1 MTDFKELIER
11 IRKEEVTLFI
21 GSGFSLKAG
30 GPKSSVLV
38 ESILSHMK
46 EDEKSCLSGQQ
57 LDYVS
62 EEFEQLYGRDSLLKI
77 IEKEMDFDRKDMTDH
92 EDLPLIPHFHRIITT
107 NYDTLL
113 EDAYGTNNCYVVRNT
128 NDCVNLPSDKTQI
141 FKIHGDFVEKDN
153 IIITKDDYTDFFTH
167 KRNPLLWDLIQTE
180 LLTKDILFIG
190 YSLED
195 SNVFEIIKK
204 LKRETNGKTR
214 RFYLIAPGIKKYKI
228 ERLAKT
234 NVTYYDAVASDLL
247 SDLKD
252 SLNKNVKRD
261 FQRRWISST
270 TFARYCR
277 IHNLVPVVSEGE
289 KTNKVERFD
298 APKGKDVKIHFST
311 KDKNLFDT
319 IINRK
324 YDMFSDFIPNTN
336 IPALKVST
344 NNLTEMSL
352 EYNGLTVGYKEEMA
366 SLLIAPAFQN
376 KQLFI
381 VIPSI
386 GFFEPVNSTLF
397 KKEEGCVRCVI
408 ETNIYDLFIDTKV
421 IDKNGKTVG
430 FNVNVTFKFKK
441 TYTNNN
447 EAIKWID
454 LPLALFSGK
463 QVFIRELFS
472 DYPFEVSTKEDI
484 YQSIKEYYNNIK
496 QIECLIGEKFA
507 KYECFTEDR
516 FNISRYILSYL
527 KKEPL
532 MENTPNGSEWTF
544 TTSDLICDHKELE
557 DKEKVFVFSESTP
570 ILKPLILN
578 GKEFEI
584 AYRNIMRSHC
594 VIRSINKNSDG
605 TTTICVFNDEAQF
618 FTMWSDHP
626 IREKDNRLIFD

>member
-30 GPKSSVLV
+30 GPKSDVLV

-46 EDEKSCLSGQQ
+46 DDEKNNLLGHQ
-57 LDYVS
+57 LDYVA
-62 EEFEQLYGRDSLLKI
+62 EEYEQLYGRDCLLDI
-77 IEKEMDFDRKDMTDH
+77 IEEQMNFKRKDMTDH
-92 EDLPLIPHFHRIITT
+92 EHLPLIPHFHKIITT

-113 EDAYGTNNCYVVRNT
+113 EDAYGPNNCYVVRNT

-141 FKIHGDFVEKDN
+141 FKIHGDFVERDN
-153 IIITKDDYTDFFTH
+153 IIITKNDYTSFFTH
-167 KRNPLLWDLIQTE
+167 KRNSLLWDLIQTE

-195 SNVFEIIKK
+195 SNIFEIIKK
-204 LKRETNGKTR
+204 LKIETNGKTR
-214 RFYLIAPGIKKYKI
+214 KFYLIAPGLKKYKI

-234 NVTYYDAVASDLL
+234 NVIYYDAVASDLL
-247 SDLKD
+247 SKLKE

-261 FQRRWISST
+261 FQRRWVSST

-277 IHNLVPVVSEGE
+277 MHNLVPVVSEGE
-289 KTNKVERFD
+289 VTNNVERFD
-298 APKGKDVKIHFST
+298 APQGKDVKIHFST
-311 KDKNLFDT
+311 KDKNLFDA

-324 YDMFSDFIPNTN
+324 YDKFSDFIPNTK
-336 IPALKVST
+336 IPALKLST
-344 NNLTEMSL
+344 NNLTEINL

-366 SLLIAPAFQN
+366 SLLIAPAFQK

-408 ETNIYDLFIDTKV
+408 ETNVYDLLIDITN
-421 IDKNGKTVG
+421 IDKNKKIVG
-430 FNVNVTFKFKK
+430 FNVNVTFEFKK

-447 EAIKWID
+447 EALKWID

-463 QVFIRELFS
+463 QVFIKELFS
-472 DYPFEVSTKEDI
+472 NFPFETSMREPI
-484 YQSIKEYYNNIK
+484 YQSMKEYYNNVK
-496 QIECLIGEKFA
+496 QIECMIGEKFI
-507 KYECFTEDR
+507 KYKCFTEDR
-516 FNISRYILSYL
+516 YNISRYVLSYL

-557 DKEKVFVFSESTP
+557 EKEKVFVFSESTP

-578 GKEFEI
+578 GKEFDI
-584 AYRNIMRSHC
+584 SYRNIMLSHC
-594 VIRSINKNSDG
+594 VIRSISRNSDG
-605 TTTICVFNDEAQF
+605 TTTICVFNDEPQYYS
-618 FTMWSDHP
+618 MWSDLP
-626 IREKDNRLIFD
+626 IREEGNRLVFD

>member
-1 MTDFKELIER
+1 
-11 IRKEEVTLFI
+11 
-21 GSGFSLKAG
+21 
-30 GPKSSVLV
+30 
-38 ESILSHMK
+38 
-46 EDEKSCLSGQQ
+46 
-57 LDYVS
+57 
-62 EEFEQLYGRDSLLKI
+62 
-77 IEKEMDFDRKDMTDH
+77 
-92 EDLPLIPHFHRIITT
+92 
-107 NYDTLL
+107 
-113 EDAYGTNNCYVVRNT
+113 
-128 NDCVNLPSDKTQI
+128 
-141 FKIHGDFVEKDN
+141 
-153 IIITKDDYTDFFTH
+153 
-167 KRNPLLWDLIQTE
+167 
-180 LLTKDILFIG
+180 
-190 YSLED
+190 
-195 SNVFEIIKK
+195 
-204 LKRETNGKTR
+204 
-214 RFYLIAPGIKKYKI
+214 
-228 ERLAKT
+228 
-234 NVTYYDAVASDLL
+234 
-247 SDLKD
+247 
-252 SLNKNVKRD
+252 
-261 FQRRWISST
+261 
-270 TFARYCR
+270 
-277 IHNLVPVVSEGE
+277 
-289 KTNKVERFD
+289 
-298 APKGKDVKIHFST
+298 
-311 KDKNLFDT
+311 
-319 IINRK
+319 
-324 YDMFSDFIPNTN
+324 
-336 IPALKVST
+336 
-344 NNLTEMSL
+344 MS
-352 EYNGLTVGYKEEMA
+352 
-366 SLLIAPAFQN
+366 
-376 KQLFI
+376 
-381 VIPSI
+381 
-386 GFFEPVNSTLF
+386 
-397 KKEEGCVRCVI
+397 
-408 ETNIYDLFIDTKV
+408 
-421 IDKNGKTVG
+421 
-430 FNVNVTFKFKK
+430 FKFKK

>member
-1 MTDFKELIER
+1 MSDFKELIER

-46 EDEKSCLSGQQ
+46 EDDKSSLSGQQ
-57 LDYVS
+57 LDYVA
-62 EEFEQLYGRDSLLKI
+62 EEYEQLYGRDSLLKI
-77 IEKEMDFDRKDMTDH
+77 IEKEMNFDRIDMTDH
-92 EDLPLIPHFHRIITT
+92 EVLPHIPHFHRIITT
-107 NYDTLL
+107 NYDSLL
-113 EDAYGTNNCYVVRNT
+113 EEAYGTNNCYVVRNT

-141 FKIHGDFVEKDN
+141 FKVHGDFVERDKT
-153 IIITKDDYTDFFTH
+153 IITKDDYTEFFTH

-214 RFYLIAPGIKKYKI
+214 RFYLIAPGIKRYKI

-234 NVTYYDAVASDLL
+234 NVTYYNAVASDLFFK
-247 SDLKD
+247 LKE

-261 FQRRWISST
+261 FQRRWITST

-277 IHNLVPVVSEGE
+277 IHDLVPVVSEGDV
-289 KTNKVERFD
+289 TNKVERFD
-298 APKGKDVKIHFST
+298 ALKGKDVKIHFST
-311 KDKNLFDT
+311 KDKHLFDA

-324 YDMFSDFIPNTN
+324 YDMFSDFIPNTK
-336 IPALKVST
+336 IPALKLSAD
-344 NNLTEMSL
+344 NFTEMSL
-352 EYNGLTVGYKEEMA
+352 EYNGLTVGYKDEVT
-366 SLLIAPAFQN
+366 SLLIAPAFQQ
-376 KQLFI
+376 KQLSI

-386 GFFEPVNSTLF
+386 GFFEIVNSTLF

-408 ETNIYDLFIDTKV
+408 ETNIYDLFIDTKT
-421 IDKNGKTVG
+421 IDENEKIVG

-447 EAIKWID
+447 EALKWID
-454 LPLALFSGK
+454 LPLALFSEK
-463 QVFIRELFS
+463 KVFIKELFS
-472 DYPFEVSTKEDI
+472 DSPFKITTKEDI
-484 YQSIKEYYNNIK
+484 YKSMKDYYNNVK
-496 QIECLIGEKFA
+496 QIECLTGERFA

-516 FNISRYILSYL
+516 YKISRYVLSYL

-532 MENTPNGSEWTF
+532 MENTPDGSEWTF
-544 TTSDLICDHKELE
+544 TTSDLVCDHKELE

-570 ILKPLILN
+570 ILKPLVLN
-578 GKEFEI
+578 GKEFGI
-584 AYRNIMRSHC
+584 SYRNIMRGHC
-594 VIRSINKNSDG
+594 IIRSINRNSDG
-605 TTTICVFNDEAQF
+605 TTTICVFNDEPQYY
-618 FTMWSDHP
+618 TKWSDHP
-626 IREKDNRLIFD
+626 IREENNRLIFD

>member
-1 MTDFKELIER
+1 MNDFHELIER

-30 GPKSSVLV
+30 GPKASVLV
-38 ESILSHMK
+38 ESILSQMK
-46 EDEKSCLSGQQ
+46 EEEKSCLSGHQ
-57 LDYVS
+57 LDYVAG
-62 EEFEQLYGRDSLLKI
+62 EYEQIYGRDSLLEI
-77 IEKEMDFDRKDMTDH
+77 IEKAMDFDRMDMTDH
-92 EDLPLIPHFHRIITT
+92 ECLPLIPHFHRIITT

-113 EDAYGTNNCYVVRNT
+113 EDVYGPNNCYVVRNT
-128 NDCVNLPSDKTQI
+128 KDCVNLPPDKTQI
-141 FKIHGDFVEKDN
+141 FKIHGDFVERDN
-153 IIITKDDYTDFFTH
+153 IIITKDDYTEFFTY

-214 RFYLIAPGIKKYKI
+214 KFYLIAPGIKEYKI
-228 ERLAKT
+228 NRLAQA
-234 NVTYYDAVASDLL
+234 NVKYYDTVASDIF
-247 SDLKD
+247 DVIIEC
-252 SLNKNVKRD
+252 LNKNIKRD
-261 FQRRWISST
+261 YQRKWIST
-270 TFARYCR
+270 ATFSSYCR
-277 IHNLVPVVSEGE
+277 IHKLFPVVSEKGNE
-289 KTNKVERFD
+289 NIVERFD

-311 KDKNLFDT
+311 KDKNLFDA

-324 YDMFSDFIPNTN
+324 YDMFSDFIPNTK
-336 IPALKVST
+336 IPALKLST

-366 SLLIAPAFQN
+366 SLLIAPAFQK
-376 KQLFI
+376 KQLSI

-408 ETNIYDLFIDTKV
+408 ETNIYDLFIDTKG
-421 IDKNGKTVG
+421 IEKNGKITG
-430 FNVNVTFKFKK
+430 FNVNVTFEFKK

-463 QVFIRELFS
+463 QVFIKDFFS
-472 DYPFEVSTKEDI
+472 DSPIKISAMKDI
-484 YQSIKEYYNNIK
+484 YQSMKEYYNNVK
-496 QIECLIGEKFA
+496 QIECLTGEKFV

-516 FNISRYILSYL
+516 FNISRYVLSYL

-532 MENTPNGSEWTF
+532 MENTPDGSEWTF
-544 TTSDLICDHKELE
+544 TTSDLVCDYKELE
-557 DKEKVFVFSESTP
+557 EKGKVFVFSESTP
-570 ILKPLILN
+570 ILEPLSLN
-578 GKEFEI
+578 GKKFEI
-584 AYRNIMRSHC
+584 SYRNIMQSHC
-594 VIRSINKNSDG
+594 VIRSIDRNSDG
-605 TTTICVFNDEAQF
+605 TTTIRVFNDEPQF
-618 FTMWSDHP
+618 YTMWSDNP
-626 IREKDNRLIFD
+626 IRKEDNRLIFD

>member
-1 MTDFKELIER
+1 MTDFNELIER

-46 EDEKSCLSGQQ
+46 EEEKSCLSGHQ
-57 LDYVS
+57 LDYVAG
-62 EEFEQLYGRDSLLKI
+62 EYEQIYGRDSLLEI
-77 IEKEMDFDRKDMTDH
+77 IEKEMDFNRIDLTDH
-92 EDLPLIPHFHRIITT
+92 EYLPLIPHFHKIITT

-113 EDAYGTNNCYVVRNT
+113 EDAYVTNDCYVVRNT
-128 NDCVNLPSDKTQI
+128 NDCVSLPSDKTQI
-141 FKIHGDFVEKDN
+141 FKIHGDFVERDN

-167 KRNPLLWDLIQTE
+167 KRNPLLWNLIQTE

-195 SNVFEIIKK
+195 SNVFEIMKE

-214 RFYLIAPGIKKYKI
+214 KFYLIAPGIKKYKI
-228 ERLAKT
+228 ERLAQT
-234 NVTYYDAVASDLL
+234 NITYYDSVASDLL
-247 SDLKD
+247 SKLKE

-261 FQRRWISST
+261 FQRRWITST

-289 KTNKVERFD
+289 VTNKVERFD
-298 APKGKDVKIHFST
+298 APKGKEVKIHFST
-311 KDKNLFDT
+311 NDKNLFDA

-324 YDMFSDFIPNTN
+324 YDMFSDFIPNTK
-336 IPALKVST
+336 IPALKLST

-352 EYNGLTVGYKEEMA
+352 DYNGLTVGYKEEMA

-408 ETNIYDLFIDTKV
+408 ETNIYDLFIDTKG
-421 IDKNGKTVG
+421 IDKNGNIVG
-430 FNVNVTFKFKK
+430 FNVNVTFEFKK

-447 EAIKWID
+447 EALKWID

-463 QVFIRELFS
+463 QVYIKGLFS
-472 DYPFEVSTKEDI
+472 DSPFETSMREPI
-484 YQSIKEYYNNIK
+484 YQSIKEYYNNVK
-496 QIECLIGEKFA
+496 QIECIMGERFI
-507 KYECFTEDR
+507 KYDCFTDDR
-516 FNISRYILSYL
+516 YNISRYVLSYL

-544 TTSDLICDHKELE
+544 TTSDLICDHKQLE
-557 DKEKVFVFSESTP
+557 DKEKIFVFSESIP
-570 ILKPLILN
+570 ILKPLVLN
-578 GKEFEI
+578 EKEFDI
-584 AYRNIMRSHC
+584 SYRNIMRSHC
-594 VIRSINKNSDG
+594 IIRSINRNSDG
-605 TTTICVFNDEAQF
+605 TTTICVFNDEPQYY
-618 FTMWSDHP
+618 TKWSNHP
-626 IREKDNRLIFD
+626 IREEGNRLIFD

>member
-62 EEFEQLYGRDSLLKI
+62 EEYEQLYGRDSLLKI

-234 NVTYYDAVASDLL
+234 NVTYYDSA
-247 SDLKD
+247 
-252 SLNKNVKRD
+252 
-261 FQRRWISST
+261 T

-324 YDMFSDFIPNTN
+324 YDMFSDFIPNTK
-336 IPALKVST
+336 IPALKVSA

-454 LPLALFSGK
+454 LPLALFSGE
-463 QVFIRELFS
+463 QVFVKELFANS
-472 DYPFEVSTKEDI
+472 PFKVSEKESI
-484 YQSIKEYYNNIK
+484 YQN
-496 QIECLIGEKFA
+496 
-507 KYECFTEDR
+507 
-516 FNISRYILSYL
+516 
-527 KKEPL
+527 
-532 MENTPNGSEWTF
+532 M
-544 TTSDLICDHKELE
+544 
-557 DKEKVFVFSESTP
+557 
-570 ILKPLILN
+570 
-578 GKEFEI
+578 
-584 AYRNIMRSHC
+584 
-594 VIRSINKNSDG
+594 KN
-605 TTTICVFNDEAQF
+605 
-618 FTMWSDHP
+618 
-626 IREKDNRLIFD
+626 